1 MQEQTIT
8 ASPSMLSLQRLPLFS
23 YIWIHNVLF
32 QANLESPIIFDRSL
46 PRSPRSSATSVESAL
61 DLSPLQQ
68 ELNLVGTK
76 SRPVGLKHFALF
88 PSTMAGRPQSLVIIT
103 SPSCQRDLCL
113 GNSPLRSDPRSLIQ
127 ATRRTRKD
135 PGSSMSSRGL
145 KVHFP
150 DS

>member
-1 MQEQTIT
+1 
-8 ASPSMLSLQRLPLFS
+8 MLSLQRLPLFS

-76 SRPVGLKHFALF
+76 FPPGRAQTFRPF
-88 PSTMAGRPQSLVIIT
+88 PQYHGCQTPILGYDNIPLMPKGFVFGQQSV
-103 SPSCQRDLCL
+103 
-113 GNSPLRSDPRSLIQ
+113 
-127 ATRRTRKD
+127 
-135 PGSSMSSRGL
+135 
-145 KVHFP
+145 KV
-150 DS
+150 